1 MSEGNKRASVCVVGL
16 GYIGLPTAVV
26 LARATGNVAGY
37 EIDSEKRQVILGGWA
52 PFKENGLDLALQE
65 VLESR
70 SLTVAEML
78 PDSNCYIV
86 AVPTPIDG
94 DKNVDLAYLNSAII
108 QISERLQGDELIV
121 IESTCPPGTTQKV
134 QSWVLEARPDLSSH
148 IESDLV
154 QFAYCPERVLPGNI
168 LFEITENDRI
178 VGGLTGAAAERA
190 KALYESFC
198 RGTIH
203 LTDTTTAEITKLAE
217 NTFRDINIAFANELE
232 AISRDLGADAWE
244 VISLANQHPRVN
256 ILKPGPG
263 VGGHCIAVDPWFLV
277 AASATPTPMI
287 EAARMVN
294 DAKPGQVVS
303 RVVGELEQEAGASIL
318 VLGITFKENVDDVRE
333 SPAVKVV
340 SALARELPS
349 SEILVVD
356 PMASELPDCLSAA
369 TNVRFSAEVPG
380 DFQDFDVVVGLVAH
394 DDFRSI
400 KTADFGEAI
409 VVDTRNMF

>member
-1 MSEGNKRASVCVVGL
+1 MSEGNNRASVCVVGL

-26 LARATGNVAGY
+26 LAKATGNVVGY
-37 EIDSEKRQVILGGWA
+37 EIDDEKRQVILGGRA
-52 PFKENGLDLALQE
+52 PFKEIGLDTALRE
-65 VLESR
+65 VLESS
-70 SLTVAEML
+70 SLTVAETL
-78 PDSNCYIV
+78 PEANCYIV

-94 DKNVDLAYLNSAII
+94 DKNVDLAYLNSAIENV
-108 QISERLQGDELIV
+108 SKRLQGDELIV

-134 QSWVLEARPDLSSH
+134 RSWILEARPDLISH
-148 IESDLV
+148 IESDSI

-190 KALYESFC
+190 NALYESFC

-203 LTDTTTAEITKLAE
+203 LTDATTAEITKLAE

-277 AASATPTPMI
+277 SASASSTPVI

-294 DAKPGQVVS
+294 DARPGQVVS
-303 RVVGELEQEAGASIL
+303 RVVGAIEPEADVSIL

-356 PMASELPDCLSAA
+356 PMAAELPECLSAA